1 MRIFREWYSF
11 HYKSFSVCHY
21 ILYIYSKMSN
31 NTILLN
37 NDFGITEKSWKQV
50 TKINLKKGE
59 SKLQTFYKNYTK
71 PDDTFAK
78 IC

>member
-1 MRIFREWYSF
+1 M
-11 HYKSFSVCHY
+11 
-21 ILYIYSKMSN
+21 ILV
-31 NTILLN
+31 LLK
-37 NDFGITEKSWKQV
+37 KSWKQV

-71 PDDTFAK
+71 PDDTFVK